1 MENHVTEKPRKMASS
16 EEEGRWEEREKTEK
30 MGNNDDGKP
39 LMKKRSTACND
50 GSVVKKLIP
59 VNYEP
64 VPCGW
69 ERIVKQRMSGK
80 TAGKYDIYLISP
92 QGVKLR
98 SKRALVNYLRKSGET
113 FLKLEDF
120 DFTAPSKSDPKP
132 RLQDDN
138 AEVLA
143 TQLQNESNSL
153 KPPSPQR
160 RLDKDVFLLSSN
172 ISKSQNTSELS
183 DGSSIQMLWKE
194 GSSDRHVSAKK
205 YVRKAKGKRAV
216 LKGAQIKKAKE
227 GCRKSH
233 SDFIQSRSKSCNVS
247 EAEDVHISEIHLK
260 KTQCCADHTRVS
272 DKTVKDGDKVERG
285 LERDELLAP
294 GSDPELH
301 NRQVT
306 SFTKNRSHPAEGPEF
321 NEKNGD
327 ISADHDQSVT
337 ETEAGEAKEYL
348 HTDIFK
354 SVTEIGIPSS
364 QDERDFTILKKR
376 KDAAVP
382 QPHIDRRKTSLYF
395 STKHPNKALSP
406 PRRKAFRKWT
416 PPHSPYNLVQ
426 EILFHDPWKLLIA
439 TIFLNR
445 TSGKMAIPVLW
456 EFLEKY
462 PSAEVARTADWKEV
476 SQLLKP
482 LGLYDLRAKTIV
494 KFSDEYLT
502 KQWKYPIELHGIGK
516 YGNDSYRIFCV
527 NEWKQVHPEDHKLN
541 KYHDWLWEN
550 HEKLNLG

>member
-1 MENHVTEKPRKMASS
+1 MASL
-16 EEEGRWEEREKTEK
+16 EEEGQWEEREKTEK
-30 MGNNDDGKP
+30 MGNNKDGKP
-39 LMKKRSTACND
+39 LMKRSAACND
-50 GSVVKKLIP
+50 GSVAERLIP
-59 VNYEP
+59 VDHKP

-120 DFTAPSKSDPKP
+120 DFTTPSKSDPKP

-143 TQLQNESNSL
+143 TQLQNESNGP
-153 KPPSPQR
+153 KPHSPQK
-160 RLDKDVFLLSSN
+160 RLDKDAFLLSSN

-183 DGSSIQMLWKE
+183 DGSSVQMLWKE
-194 GSSDRHVSAKK
+194 GSSDCHVSAKK
-205 YVRKAKGKRAV
+205 RVRKAKGKRMV
-216 LKGAQIKKAKE
+216 PKGAQIKKAKA
-227 GCRKSH
+227 GCRKNH
-233 SDFIQSRSKSCNVS
+233 SDFTQSRSKASCNVS
-247 EAEDVHISEIHLK
+247 EAEDIQISEIHLK
-260 KTQCCADHTRVS
+260 KTQCYADHTRVS
-272 DKTVKDGDKVERG
+272 DKNVNDANKEERG

-301 NRQVT
+301 QRQVT
-306 SFTKNRSHPAEGPEF
+306 SVTKNSSHPAEGPDF

-327 ISADHDQSVT
+327 VSADCDQTVT
-337 ETEAGEAKEYL
+337 ETEPGEAKEYL

-364 QDERDFTILKKR
+364 QYERDFTVMKKR

-382 QPHIDRRKTSLYF
+382 RPHIDRRKTSLYF
-395 STKHPNKALSP
+395 STKHPNEALSP

-416 PPHSPYNLVQ
+416 PPRSPYNLVQ

-476 SQLLKP
+476 SELLKP

-494 KFSDEYLT
+494 KFSG
-502 KQWKYPIELHGIGK
+502 P
-516 YGNDSYRIFCV
+516 S
-527 NEWKQVHPEDHKLN
+527 
-541 KYHDWLWEN
+541 
-550 HEKLNLG
+550 